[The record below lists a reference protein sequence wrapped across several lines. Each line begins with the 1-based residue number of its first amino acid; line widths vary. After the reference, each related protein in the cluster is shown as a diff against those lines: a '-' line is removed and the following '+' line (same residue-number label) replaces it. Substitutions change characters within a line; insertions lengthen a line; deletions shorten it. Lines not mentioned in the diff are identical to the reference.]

1 MILSMVADVHRTLL
15 YGGIFLYPADKKSPN
30 GKLRYVNALLV
41 LVFILFFFIK
51 PANMSFCLYWFYFGT
66 HCVIVFAQ
74 TSVLYEVFPMSFLME
89 QAGGQ
94 AFTGKQRVLTS
105 SLFLLLSCLTTWV
118 YESFVLKDVLLPL
131 LLLFKKKRCAST

>member
-1 MILSMVADVHRTLL
+1 
-15 YGGIFLYPADKKSPN
+15 
-30 GKLRYVNALLV
+30 V

-51 PANMSFCLYWFYFGT
+51 PANMSFCLYWFFLGT

-105 SLFLLLSCLTTWV
+105 SLFLLLSCLTTWI
-118 YESFVLKDVLLPL
+118 YESFVLKYVLLPL
-131 LLLFKKKRCAST
+131 LLLFKKTKMCFYLKLLSCFLVCPALV

>member
-1 MILSMVADVHRTLL
+1 
-15 YGGIFLYPADKKSPN
+15 
-30 GKLRYVNALLV
+30 
-41 LVFILFFFIK
+41 
-51 PANMSFCLYWFYFGT
+51 
-66 HCVIVFAQ
+66 
-74 TSVLYEVFPMSFLME
+74 ME

-131 LLLFKKKRCAST
+131 LLLFKKKDVLLPKVIELFPCLSCPCIKVLEPYYVMI

>member
-1 MILSMVADVHRTLL
+1 
-15 YGGIFLYPADKKSPN
+15 
-30 GKLRYVNALLV
+30 
-41 LVFILFFFIK
+41 
-51 PANMSFCLYWFYFGT
+51 
-66 HCVIVFAQ
+66 
-74 TSVLYEVFPMSFLME
+74 MSFLME

-131 LLLFKKKRCAST
+131 LLLF